1 MRQGV
6 LISTTEHLLSVF
18 YSMGV
23 DNAYVE
29 IDNLEVPIL
38 DGSGSPYVELLRAA
52 GLKSYRRR
60 KRFLRIR
67 RPVTVE
73 AGSKRITILPS
84 DRFLLTCDV
93 FYDHPLI
100 GKQSLDME
108 VTPERYAQ
116 EIAPARTFGFAHEL
130 AQMRDMGLI
139 RGASLENA
147 ICFDRNGVQ
156 NPEGLRF
163 PDECCRHKAL
173 DLIGDLALIGKPLL
187 GHVIAERAGHAMHTA
202 LVARIMSDPSLYEI
216 LSFDQLATRVAHAL
230 VSQNTSVPGSFWL
243 LRRTMTETKRKLILV
258 QSPEPVHAAPGS
270 RSFCRRRYSASSLRP
285 AIVLFFLAGV
295 SDVIDG
301 FLARRFRDT
310 LRPALTSI
318 PSPTKFY

>member
-1 MRQGV
+1 MGHPIGLAACESIEPKYLEEAALRFETTVQRPVDAKGVGLHTGVSVSIRILPAPPSTGIVFLRTDLDNFHVPASWRYVARVSYATSLMRQGV
-6 LISTTEHLLSVF
+6 MISTTEHLLSVF

-38 DGSGSPYVELLRAA
+38 DGSGSPYVELLKAA

-60 KRFLRIR
+60 KRFLYIR

-73 AGSKRITILPS
+73 SGSKRITILPS

-130 AQMRDMGLI
+130 DQMRDMGLI
-139 RGASLENA
+139 RGAALSNAVCFNRQTVENP
-147 ICFDRNGVQ
+147 G
-156 NPEGLRF
+156 GLRF

-216 LSFDQLATRVAHAL
+216 LTFDQLATRVAHAL
-230 VSQNTSVPGSFWL
+230 VS
-243 LRRTMTETKRKLILV
+243 
-258 QSPEPVHAAPGS
+258 
-270 RSFCRRRYSASSLRP
+270 
-285 AIVLFFLAGV
+285 
-295 SDVIDG
+295 
-301 FLARRFRDT
+301 
-310 LRPALTSI
+310 
-318 PSPTKFY
+318 